1 MTMFNWKKY
10 IITSK
15 MRNMSKN
22 KSDLSSKLTLEQVEH
37 VAKLAKLKLSKVDLE
52 KFKNQLSSILDLV
65 GKLSEIDTLD
75 VNPTSQVTQME
86 NIFREDIVDE
96 KRMLSQKEVLSNAK
110 RTHNGYFVVDAI
122 FE

>member
-1 MTMFNWKKY
+1 
-10 IITSK
+10 

-96 KRMLSQKEVLSNAK
+96 KRILSQKEVLSNAK

>member
-15 MRNMSKN
+15 MRNMSKK
-22 KSDLSSKLTLEQVEH
+22 KSNSSSGLTFNQVEH

-96 KRMLSQKEVLSNAK
+96 KRILSQKEVLSNAK

>member
-1 MTMFNWKKY
+1 MTMLHWKKY

-96 KRMLSQKEVLSNAK
+96 KRILSQKEVLSNAK

>member
-96 KRMLSQKEVLSNAK
+96 KRILSQKEVLSNAK